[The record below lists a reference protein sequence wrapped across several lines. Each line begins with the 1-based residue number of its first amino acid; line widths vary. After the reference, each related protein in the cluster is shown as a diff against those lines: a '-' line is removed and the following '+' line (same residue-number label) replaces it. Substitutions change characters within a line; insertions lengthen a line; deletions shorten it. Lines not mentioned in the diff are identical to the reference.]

1 MNQAVGADMTAI
13 EQARNDLAQRLVV
26 LGDRARHQS
35 RNILAEEIEAIR
47 RVAAANGMFPAASV
61 AHALEM
67 ALGRGERGPLIEGWI
82 AVLRDAV
89 LSDRQDREAGD
100 IFAAACSIRLVG

>member
-1 MNQAVGADMTAI
+1 MTSV
-13 EQARNDLAQRLVV
+13 EQARDDLAQRLVV
-26 LGDRARHQS
+26 LGARVVQAP
-35 RNILAEEIEAIR
+35 RDAIAAEVETIR
-47 RVAAANGMFPAASV
+47 RTAQAHGIYPAVAV

-89 LSDRQDREAGD
+89 LSDRADDAARDACLAAG
-100 IFAAACSIRLVG
+100 AVRLAG